1 MDRNPGTWAAGN
13 IGRVTSQKQSGD
25 SYMSNFR
32 SQVYFTPS
40 KFCVLSKNTYLTN
53 GKARNALLHFPLKHT
68 GVHGISCPKLK
79 GQVFISYLCC
89 NKLPKIQQ
97 LETTHTHTQT
107 QIYHFT
113 LPADRS
119 PRRVLTLRLLARLHS
134 FWRLQRKIHSLPS
147 PDSRGSP
154 QSSGPTP
161 AKAPFDLG
169 LHPPSYSS
177 HSEPLPPS
185 L

>member
-25 SYMSNFR
+25 SYMSNFK

-97 LETTHTHTQT
+97 LETTHTHTNTNLSLYTSSRQKSKKGLNLKT
-107 QIYHFT
+107 VGKTT
-113 LPADRS
+113 LFLEAPEKNS
-119 PRRVLTLRLLARLHS
+119 FLTFPRFQRLPTVFWPHS
-134 FWRLQRKIHSLPS
+134 SQGTI
-147 PDSRGSP
+147 
-154 QSSGPTP
+154 
-161 AKAPFDLG
+161 
-169 LHPPSYSS
+169 
-177 HSEPLPPS
+177 
-185 L
+185 